1 MDNKTVQRLNDF
13 TAKAYECV
21 SFAEFLKLAIVH
33 LHEFV
38 QYESGMFFCAISR
51 DCSYFKPYNGGNV
64 GSYSQKKDFPIRN
77 EYEKAVD
84 ENRRGKEAYVYKAVD
99 FQKGLISIEDPRS
112 NFFELQKDY
121 HIVCLRIIY
130 KDQFMGEIY
139 LHRSKN
145 NPDFSDQDLFMLEL
159 MQPHVSMVFYI
170 IHTLNAVKLMEISGN
185 ETKNIMGMCVFDEEM
200 SLTGGN
206 VTGYDMLKITSAYGA
221 SVLHHVKEL
230 CADMVESLQKKETDA
245 RLSSVYHLKTNAG
258 ELTISVLVSKRKE
271 PKVKFAVI
279 MQKVDSDSLLSNY
292 HFKFTKREVDIIDA
306 LVQGKN
312 NPQIA
317 KQLNISENTV
327 KTHIK
332 NIYKKTGA
340 NTRTELS
347 YVLMLEQQK
356 DGNKS

>member
-13 TAKAYECV
+13 IANAYECT
-21 SFAEFLKLAIVH
+21 SFADFLKLAIVR

-38 QYESGMFFCAISR
+38 QYESGMFFCSISR
-51 DCSYFKPYNGGNV
+51 DCSYFKPYSGGNI
-64 GSYSQKKDFPIRN
+64 GSYYQKENFHIWN
-77 EYEKAVD
+77 EYEKDAE
-84 ENRRGKEAYVYKAVD
+84 ENHKGKEAYVYKAVD
-99 FQKGLISIEDPRS
+99 YQKGLVNIEEPRS
-112 NFFELQKDY
+112 DFFELQKEF
-121 HIVCLRIIY
+121 HIVCLRVIY

-139 LHRSKN
+139 LHRSIS
-145 NPDFSDQDLFMLEL
+145 NPDFSDEDLFILEL
-159 MQPHVSMVFYI
+159 MQPHVSMVFHI
-170 IHTLNAVKLMEISGN
+170 IHTLNAVKFMETSGN
-185 ETKNIMGMCVFDEEM
+185 ESNNTMGICVFDESM

-206 VTGYDMLKITSAYGA
+206 VTGYDMLKITSAYGS
-221 SVLHHVKEL
+221 SVLYHVKEL
-230 CADMVESLQKKETDA
+230 CGDMVGSLQKKETDA
-245 RLSSVYHLKTNAG
+245 RFSSVYHLKTSAG
-258 ELTISVLVSKRKE
+258 EITISVLTNKRNE
-271 PKVKFAVI
+271 QNVKFVI
-279 MQKVDSDSLLSNY
+279 IIQKVDSNSLLSDY
-292 HFKFTKREVDIIDA
+292 HFKFTKREADIIDA

-340 NTRTELS
+340 NNRTELS